1 MSLHEYFDPPAC
13 EATHDQ
19 LRGPGAYR
27 RVMRAASCCVVTEI
41 LFTLNMVLTAQNR
54 YEVAAMVGLA
64 TRWGVRV
71 CALAT

>member
-1 MSLHEYFDPPAC
+1 MSILTLRPAKRPMTSC
-13 EATHDQ
+13 VAQAPT
-19 LRGPGAYR
+19 GR

-54 YEVAAMVGLA
+54 HEVAAMVGLA